1 MSRALELLK
10 AQLEGGLT
18 LTEAADRSGYSR
30 TTVSLYAAGKYLGRP
45 DGVEAALIRAFD
57 VHHCPHTNEPVSG
70 DVCQRKA
77 LAPKPFGG
85 SERLAW
91 WKTCQSCPH
100 KPEPK
105 PEPKTKKES

>member
-1 MSRALELLK
+1 MSRAFDLLS
-10 AQLEGGLT
+10 AQLAAGLT
-18 LTEAADRSGYSR
+18 LTEVANRTGYSR
-30 TTVSLYAAGKYLGRP
+30 TTVSLYAAGKYKGQP
-45 DGVEAALIRAFD
+45 DGVESALIRAFD
-57 VHHCPHTNEPVSG
+57 VHHCPHTNETVSD

-91 WKTCQSCPH
+91 WTSCQSCPH

-105 PEPKTKKES
+105 TTKES